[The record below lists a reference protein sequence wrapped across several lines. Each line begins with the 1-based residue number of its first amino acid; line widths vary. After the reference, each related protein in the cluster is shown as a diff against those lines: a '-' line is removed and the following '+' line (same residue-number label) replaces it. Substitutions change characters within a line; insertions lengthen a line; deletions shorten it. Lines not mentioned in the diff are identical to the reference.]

1 MMKMDVR
8 EIIAK
13 KRDGGRLSTSD
24 IDSFVSAV
32 VNGDASRAQAAAFLA
47 LSYVNGLDT
56 EETAQLT
63 LAMAD
68 SGERLSWIS
77 DLPLIDKHSTGG
89 VGDKIS
95 LILAPLWVCL
105 GYRVPMISGRGLG
118 HTGGTLD
125 KLESILGF
133 ETHRT
138 RNQLKAQ
145 FKNVGCFICAQSEQ
159 LAPADR
165 LFYSLRNETATV
177 PSIPLIVASILSKK
191 IAEGISSLVMDVKWG
206 SGAFMKTRPE
216 AVELAQVLE
225 LVGRQA
231 GLDVH
236 SHLTQMSE
244 PLGRAVGNALEVE
257 ESIACL
263 KGEGPQEVRELVCR
277 LSGSEQAAQF
287 LASGAAYEVFEKMV
301 HAQGGDLNRELRGK
315 GTEELCVLATQ
326 SGRLTVCDAY
336 LVGMAVVH
344 LGGGRI
350 RAEDTVDHGVGVW
363 VEAKVGQYIEKGEIL
378 FRIQHRRKG
387 LERAKRLLS
396 KAIVIVEES

>member
-133 ETHRT
+133 ETHQT
-138 RNQLKAQ
+138 RN
-145 FKNVGCFICAQSEQ
+145 IS
-159 LAPADR
+159 
-165 LFYSLRNETATV
+165 RN
-177 PSIPLIVASILSKK
+177 
-191 IAEGISSLVMDVKWG
+191 
-206 SGAFMKTRPE
+206 
-216 AVELAQVLE
+216 
-225 LVGRQA
+225 
-231 GLDVH
+231 
-236 SHLTQMSE
+236 
-244 PLGRAVGNALEVE
+244 
-257 ESIACL
+257 
-263 KGEGPQEVRELVCR
+263 
-277 LSGSEQAAQF
+277 
-287 LASGAAYEVFEKMV
+287 
-301 HAQGGDLNRELRGK
+301 
-315 GTEELCVLATQ
+315 
-326 SGRLTVCDAY
+326 
-336 LVGMAVVH
+336 
-344 LGGGRI
+344 
-350 RAEDTVDHGVGVW
+350 
-363 VEAKVGQYIEKGEIL
+363 
-378 FRIQHRRKG
+378 
-387 LERAKRLLS
+387 
-396 KAIVIVEES
+396 